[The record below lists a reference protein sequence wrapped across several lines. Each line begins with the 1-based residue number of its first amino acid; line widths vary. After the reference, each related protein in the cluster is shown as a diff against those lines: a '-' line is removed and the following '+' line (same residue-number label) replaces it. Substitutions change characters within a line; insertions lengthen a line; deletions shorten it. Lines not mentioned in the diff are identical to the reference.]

1 MAEENK
7 KENKKIII
15 AVDAMGGDK
24 APDEIIKGC
33 VEVFRLCKNLKIFWL
48 AKKKL

>member
-1 MAEENK
+1 MSAENK
-7 KENKKIII
+7 NENKKIII

-33 VEVFRLCKNLKIFWL
+33 VEVFRVCNNLKIFL
-48 AKKKL
+48 LF